1 MKNTDQDQ
9 WIIFPE
15 ALWQGDLGA
24 RPFANLPQ
32 YTVGY
37 LLDIAQMTRLRQ
49 PYRLDCPDYLHG
61 VSTSRLNAF
70 FAGRIGLEAIL
81 RQHFCC
87 HSAVTSK
94 SIRLPIWPQGLAG
107 SISHTQ
113 DQVFVIVSEKHQYV
127 GADLQGL
134 IGLDTAQQIA
144 SLILSPSEQRLGQG
158 CVQYG
163 LDFSQFLSLVFS
175 MKESLYKAVYPF
187 VQRYIDF
194 LEVEL
199 IDLDL
204 TQHLARF
211 EFCSSMTKDH
221 PALKYTQAQW
231 QWCNGH
237 VISYVLG

>member
-1 MKNTDQDQ
+1 MDQDQ

-15 ALWQGDLGA
+15 ALWQGDFGA
-24 RPFANLPQ
+24 RPLANLPQ

-144 SLILSPSEQRLGQG
+144 SLILTSSEQQLGQG
-158 CVQYG
+158 LIQQG
-163 LDFSQFLSLVFS
+163 LDFTQFLSLIFS
-175 MKESLYKAVYPF
+175 MKESLYKAVYPV
-187 VQRYIDF
+187 VQTYIDF

-199 IDLDL
+199 TDINICQQ
-204 TQHLARF
+204 TARF
-211 EFCSSMTKDH
+211 EFCSKIQR
-221 PALKYTQAQW
+221 KYPILMQYQAQW
-231 QWCNGH
+231 QWHNGN
-237 VISYVLG
+237 VISYVLR